1 MTRCLLVQGFVK
13 CVEEGVGKRE
23 REEREERG
31 MEERCRGHW
40 TQSLHS
46 LTQLYS

>member
-1 MTRCLLVQGFVK
+1 MTRCLLVQEFVK
-13 CVEEGVGKRE
+13 CVEERLGKRE

-31 MEERCRGHW
+31 EEERWWGHW